1 MVLTGTTIRSDF
13 QAAFPTLI
21 PRTVK
26 SGNLHRNPEVSMGT
40 VSVWGEEKVLEPDSG
55 DGCKTV

>member
-1 MVLTGTTIRSDF
+1 MVLTGTTDF
-13 QAAFPTLI
+13 QAASPALT

-26 SGNLHRNPEVSMGT
+26 SGNPHRDPEVSMVT
-40 VSVWGEEKVLEPDSG
+40 VSVWGDENALEPDSG